1 MLRVRQHHR
10 LTDGDLAA
18 ILCEQSLSYAKEPS
32 QSNCGAGL
40 RQKCWFWGGRRP
52 RGVGGLCAAGRR
64 SRSVRRLVTNPI
76 CGSIYRSRS
85 TRSSRRLERS
95 SELVAL
101 ILQRGNVSSVSELR
115 PETLFPAGNIRKFRL
130 RNIGKH
136 WETFSYWKHSSSAP
150 WTTLGR
156 PQTTPDDLGRT
167 ERTTWTTWTTPAGR
181 QQCVAAHSQKNGW
194 ASIPEE
200 IPMAHW

>member
-1 MLRVRQHHR
+1 MLYKVSDLVRKR
-10 LTDGDLAA
+10 DTGA
-18 ILCEQSLSYAKEPS
+18 IVPSKELIWLVQSLHGK
-32 QSNCGAGL
+32 
-40 RQKCWFWGGRRP
+40 
-52 RGVGGLCAAGRR
+52 
-64 SRSVRRLVTNPI
+64 
-76 CGSIYRSRS
+76 
-85 TRSSRRLERS
+85 
-95 SELVAL
+95 
-101 ILQRGNVSSVSELR
+101 NVSSVSRLR

-181 QQCVAAHSQKNGW
+181 QRCVAAHSQKNGW

>member
-40 RQKCWFWGGRRP
+40 RQKCWFWGRRRP

-101 ILQRGNVSSVSELR
+101 IRSRAISAHETSTCEIARDQVGSSISSQGHIRANNRVECA
-115 PETLFPAGNIRKFRL
+115 PEISRTPGIVTNR
-130 RNIGKH
+130 RNH
-136 WETFSYWKHSSSAP
+136 
-150 WTTLGR
+150 
-156 PQTTPDDLGRT
+156 Q
-167 ERTTWTTWTTPAGR
+167 ERDA
-181 QQCVAAHSQKNGW
+181 CEKLL
-194 ASIPEE
+194 
-200 IPMAHW
+200 